1 MFILTFLTGKSYGRF
16 AQMGQGTYTSTVLLA
31 IYSHGV
37 HAKKVECRHSIFMA
51 RTRGLMPQMIDLG
64 LGDISIFLFIAIFSI
79 AIIVSKVET

>member
-37 HAKKVECRHSIFMA
+37 HARK
-51 RTRGLMPQMIDLG
+51 
-64 LGDISIFLFIAIFSI
+64 
-79 AIIVSKVET
+79 